1 MSHLPRERGTA
12 LGQNDLVDSPKIPAS
27 FRSIVYVPVSGDGPP
42 VSLPSE
48 EPRAISI
55 CCPDTGDRCTIEDGP
70 SVRDFAAGIWKYV
83 CPSCGEEHQQRYG
96 RATLDD
102 PYYRRT
108 IDIPLDL
115 DLGELVRGQHIVLRG
130 IQLRTTSG
138 SVLHY
143 RFVPGFDRDDHE
155 LDTSWGLGKVTDDL
169 GSEYDHSGAGG
180 WGADSDG
187 IVRNG
192 DEDLGRGIPNTA
204 RWVEIEFRPAHS
216 QQVAGSQVL
225 KIRLDMLSKSIY
237 EVMATDT

>member
-1 MSHLPRERGTA
+1 M
-12 LGQNDLVDSPKIPAS
+12 IPTIGEPSTFPSTSISAS
-27 FRSIVYVPVSGDGPP
+27 WCGASTS
-42 VSLPSE
+42 
-48 EPRAISI
+48 
-55 CCPDTGDRCTIEDGP
+55 CCE
-70 SVRDFAAGIWKYV
+70 
-83 CPSCGEEHQQRYG
+83 
-96 RATLDD
+96 
-102 PYYRRT
+102 
-108 IDIPLDL
+108 
-115 DLGELVRGQHIVLRG
+115 G